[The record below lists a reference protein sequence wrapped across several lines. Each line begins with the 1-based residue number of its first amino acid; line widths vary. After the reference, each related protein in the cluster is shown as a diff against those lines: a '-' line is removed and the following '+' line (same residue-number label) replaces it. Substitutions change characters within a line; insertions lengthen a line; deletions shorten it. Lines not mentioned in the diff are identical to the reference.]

1 MMPAGASAE
10 VVHLLA
16 AAALA
21 LGFAQ
26 LTRRLVFG
34 LDAAAAQSAV
44 VAVAAAWR
52 AYATMSG
59 ALWGVALVM
68 LAAGAIGLPL
78 LRRNLDHG
86 AAPPPRAPAAIAAA
100 AGLVVLAILAVLP
113 AQIPGMA
120 PLREDLAL
128 ALATVLVAL
137 LLLATRQAAAG
148 LHALANG
155 VALAAVVLGASPG
168 AAVALLAL
176 FGFVA
181 AGLVARP
188 TA

>member
-10 VVHLLA
+10 VAHLLA

-26 LTRRLVFG
+26 LTRRRVFG
-34 LDAAAAQSAV
+34 LDAAGAQSAV
-44 VAVAAAWR
+44 VAAAAAWR
-52 AYATMSG
+52 AYETMSG
-59 ALWGVALVM
+59 ALWGVALVV
-68 LAAGAIGLPL
+68 LAGGAIGLPL
-78 LRRNLDHG
+78 LRRNLDDA
-86 AAPPPRAPAAIAAA
+86 AAPSRAPSAIAAA
-100 AGLVVLAILAVLP
+100 AGLLVLAILAVLP

-137 LLLATRQAAAG
+137 LPLARRQAAAG

-181 AGLVARP
+181 AGFVARP
-188 TA
+188 AA